1 MEGNT
6 MKRQTYLKP
15 TMNVVILQQQ
25 HQLLAYSITEIKSTG
40 LDPEDLIG
48 ISDDPNSIWSR

>member
-1 MEGNT
+1 